1 MECIDIYAEELE
13 INGLVKKIVWLPT
26 IEIDEE
32 KGITERIPKFSR
44 PPLVVYQIG
53 ETPDEKAERE
63 HKVMVEMRIKQEK
76 IEKE

>member
-13 INGLVKKIVWLPT
+13 IKGLVKKIVWLPT

-53 ETPDEKAERE
+53 DSR
-63 HKVMVEMRIKQEK
+63 
-76 IEKE
+76 